1 LADQTTWIKIDRN
14 ILRWGWYKDNNT
26 KALFI
31 HLLLMAN
38 IKPNMFMGVQIGRGE
53 LATSYKS
60 LSEQTGLTYKQVRT
74 ALEHLKWTGEAAV
87 KKHPKFSVISI
98 VNYDLYQARGQSNGQ
113 SEGSQRAVKGQQ
125 SKNIRKKEVKNIY
138 TRAREEDEDYSWEA
152 DAGVPKSLHGQFES
166 AESYQRWLRG
176 EPEYEI

>member
-1 LADQTTWIKIDRN
+1 MADQTTWIKIDRN

-60 LSEQTGLTYKQVRT
+60 LSEQTGMSVQNVRT
-74 ALEHLKWTGEAAV
+74 ALNHLKLTGEITSSQ
-87 KKHPKFSVISI
+87 HSKFSVISI
-98 VNYDLYQARGQSNGQ
+98 VNYDLYQ
-113 SEGSQRAVKGQQ
+113 SQLTSKLTSSQQ
-125 SKNIRKKEVKNIY
+125 AANKQLTTIKEYKKERSKEYNA
-138 TRAREEDEDYSWEA
+138 RAREEDEDYSWEA

-166 AESYQRWLRG
+166 RESYERWLRG

>member
-1 LADQTTWIKIDRN
+1 MADQTTWIKIDRN

-60 LSEQTGLTYKQVRT
+60 LSEQTGMSVQNVRT
-74 ALEHLKWTGEAAV
+74 ALNHLKLTGEITSSQ
-87 KKHPKFSVISI
+87 HSKFSVISI
-98 VNYDLYQARGQSNGQ
+98 VNYDLYQSQLTSKLTSSQQASNKQ
-113 SEGSQRAVKGQQ
+113 LTTIKEY
-125 SKNIRKKEVKNIY
+125 KKERSKEYNA
-138 TRAREEDEDYSWEA
+138 RAREEDEDYSWEA
-152 DAGVPKSLHGQFES
+152 DAGVPVSLHGQFES
-166 AESYQRWLRG
+166 RESYERWLRG